1 MTAVMVIG
9 AGPAGL
15 AAAASALRHGATVT
29 LVDASDRLGGQ
40 YWRRRAAN
48 GPQHPS
54 HGSARFDALRATLE
68 TDDRCRIL
76 TGATVWAIESAGSAV
91 ESAEGERVPA
101 RPVVHL
107 LVGEPDG
114 RARTRI
120 TLTPDT
126 LVIATGA
133 YDRTL
138 PFAGWDLPGVY
149 TAGAAQALVKGDGVA
164 IGRRVVVAGTGPFL
178 LPVAESLLS
187 AGSTVVGVFE
197 ASTTRTLIG
206 NWLARPWQL
215 LRSPAKALELLR
227 YAVALVR
234 HRVPCSAGSVVV
246 RASGTDRIESVT
258 IARANVDWTA
268 IAGTERTIPVDALCV
283 GHGFSPRLEIAI
295 AAGCDIVDGFV
306 VVGDDQQSRAPGVYA
321 AGEITGIGGVDLAL
335 AEGQLAGALA
345 AGATP
350 TDPSLRGARRRR
362 AVARSFARRL
372 DAAHGIRQGW
382 QEALTP
388 DTVICRCEETTHGRL
403 REAFEATGAASFRS
417 LQHSTRVGLGIC
429 QGRVCGRS
437 AEEIVASWRNDSAA
451 SDSAASDP
459 AASDPAASIPEF
471 SSDRRPIATPIR
483 LAELAGKDTD
493 D

>member
-1 MTAVMVIG
+1 MTDVMIIG

-40 YWRRRAAN
+40 YWRQTAVNTPR
-48 GPQHPS
+48 HPTHDS
-54 HGSARFDALRATLE
+54 PRFDALRAILE

-76 TGATVWAIESAGSAV
+76 TGATVWAV
-91 ESAEGERVPA
+91 ESAEGERPT
-101 RPVVHL
+101 VHL

-114 RARTRI
+114 QARSRI
-120 TLTPDT
+120 RLSSEA
-126 LVIATGA
+126 LVLATGA
-133 YDRTL
+133 YDRAL

-164 IGRRVVVAGTGPFL
+164 IGHRIAVVGTGPFL

-187 AGSTVVGVFE
+187 VGSTVVGLFE
-197 ASTTRTLIG
+197 ASTARTLAR

-215 LRSPAKALELLR
+215 LRSPAKALELVH
-227 YAVALVR
+227 YALALVR
-234 HRVPCSAGSVVV
+234 HRVPYSAGSVVLS
-246 RASGTDRIESVT
+246 ANGTDRVESVT
-258 IARANVDWTA
+258 IARAGVDWTA
-268 IAGTERTIPVDALCV
+268 IPGTERTIAVDALCV
-283 GHGFSPRLEIAI
+283 GHGFSPRLETAV
-295 AAGCDIVDGFV
+295 AAGCEIVGGFV
-306 VVGDDQQSRAPGVYA
+306 VVDAGQQTTKPGTYA

-335 AEGQLAGALA
+335 AEGQIAGALA
-345 AGATP
+345 AGASLS
-350 TDPSLRGARRRR
+350 DRSLRRVLRRRE
-362 AVARSFARRL
+362 VARSFARRL
-372 DAAHGIRQGW
+372 EAAHGIRPGW

-388 DTVICRCEETTHGRL
+388 DTVVCRCEETTHGRL
-403 REAFEATGAASFRS
+403 REAFDATGQPSYRS

-437 AEEIVASWRNDSAA
+437 AEEIVASWRTDNAA
-451 SDSAASDP
+451 SGSAEALP
-459 AASDPAASIPEF
+459 HF

-483 LAELAGKDTD
+483 LAELARKDTD